1 MLNCVTQ
8 GFKTNI
14 TFHICHLLKSSS
26 SINKHDF
33 NLGATKLSW

>member
-14 TFHICHLLKSSS
+14 TFDIYHFLKSSS
-26 SINKHDF
+26 IMNKHDF
-33 NLGATKLSW
+33 NVGATRLS